1 MMDQLKEDTK
11 YL

>member
-1 MMDQLKEDTK
+1 MDQLKEDTK